1 MISGPLS
8 PHLTK
13 DPPQSD
19 PAKTAPSPKQSCKP
33 LWESAATHNTED
45 ISLAIKQGANV
56 NEPYPANGNT
66 PLHIAAW
73 NGYADIVKLLLA
85 QPDINKSAK
94 NLAGKTPLE
103 LAEEKQFKEIIL
115 LLKD

>member
-13 DPPQSD
+13 NPPQSA
-19 PAKTAPSPKQSCKP
+19 PAKTAPFPERPCKP

-45 ISLAIKQGANV
+45 ITLAIKQGANV
-56 NEPYPANGNT
+56 NEPYPSNGNT

-85 QPDINKSAK
+85 QPDINKNSK
-94 NLAGKTPLE
+94 NSAGKTPLE
-103 LAEEKQFKEIIL
+103 LAEEKRFKEIIL